1 MGASSSTLQQLSLQE
16 QIIAELRSSKAALES
31 VIESKDAV
39 IEAKD
44 KLLAKQKPLDQQP
57 DASASSSA
65 DTAAQR
71 LAAAEPCDRKQKR
84 ARQALK
90 PLDKD
95 EILGEIFSFV
105 GRKEWLYVGAVCRRW
120 RGRYLS
126 MCYAGCADN
135 EGHAFQ
141 TSHRSAFATAARFS
155 IALDNGLKMPD
166 EDEASDFFDDLP
178 KLSQQPIDVLTLAR
192 VHGAAWHEDLCRDA
206 ALFGDLKL
214 LQWLHKS
221 EGVHGTSSMWQDTP
235 SGVHSTGLRPYS
247 LGSGTE
253 NNIPAAKL
261 MLQQGAEWPSSFI
274 KPCSSEPGHS
284 VCWGV
289 KAVSWAR
296 AMGRSWGKWK
306 CQDLAP
312 ELYSEGYNR
321 KLAAGLFRW
330 AHRRDCPCTCEAATA
345 DDGAVAAV

>member
-1 MGASSSTLQQLSLQE
+1 V
-16 QIIAELRSSKAALES
+16 R
-31 VIESKDAV
+31 ESKDAV

-57 DASASSSA
+57 DAPASSSA

-120 RGRYLS
+120 RARYLS

-221 EGVHGTSSMWQDTP
+221 GCPWDILDVARHA
-235 SGVHSTGLRPYS
+235 VRSTFDRPTTILPWLFS
-247 LGSGTE
+247 TLKLWSHDHINLLLFEAGTE

-261 MLQQGAEWPSSFI
+261 MLQQGAEWPSSFN

-296 AMGRSWGKWK
+296 AMGRSWGEWK

-312 ELYSEGYNR
+312 ELYSEGCNR